1 MNPRRIAL
9 AALLPLA
16 TLLGGCGGGQR
27 PVVAS
32 AETHRAPPADVRG
45 PEGPR
50 DDARG
55 HEGGHDRKGAR
66 GQEGARDDAR
76 DRKVEQSTRW
86 EKLGQRMVDGKMDR
100 DTISVSRE
108 DGRFKTLQLKVE
120 GSALEM
126 YDIVITFGDG
136 STFSPPTRLQFGN
149 GTASR
154 DIDLPGDKRGIKKVE
169 LKYGNLPGGGRAQ
182 VEVWAR

>member
-1 MNPRRIAL
+1 MSARRNAL
-9 AALLPLA
+9 ALLLPLA
-16 TLLGGCGGGQR
+16 TLLGACGGGQR
-27 PVVAS
+27 TAVAS
-32 AETHRAPPADVRG
+32 AETHRGHPA
-45 PEGPR
+45 EGVR
-50 DDARG
+50 DDA
-55 HEGGHDRKGAR
+55 H
-66 GQEGARDDAR
+66 

-86 EKLGQRMVDGKMDR
+86 EKLGERMVDGKMDR
-100 DTISVSRE
+100 DTIAVGRD

-126 YDIVITFGDG
+126 FDIVITFGDG
-136 STFSPPTRLQFGN
+136 STFSPPTRLRFGN
-149 GTASR
+149 GTTSR

>member
-1 MNPRRIAL
+1 MNARRIAL
-9 AALLPLA
+9 LALLPLA
-16 TLLGGCGGGQR
+16 TLLGACGGGQR
-27 PVVAS
+27 PAVAS
-32 AETHRAPPADVRG
+32 AETHGAPPADVRG

-55 HEGGHDRKGAR
+55 HDRK
-66 GQEGARDDAR
+66 GARDDAR
-76 DRKVEQSTRW
+76 DRKVEQTTRW

-100 DTISVSRE
+100 DTIPVGRE

-120 GSALEM
+120 GSSLEM

-136 STFSPPTRLQFGN
+136 SSFSPPTRLQFGN